1 MLLINDHEKIITVYE
16 ETTSYLQ
23 DNPNLLRELGIHV
36 FSFHELLDLI
46 PHYNDSHESG
56 HFFPFSE
63 AYAELENSTELS
75 KQGFYRHALF
85 SLRNTLELV
94 VIGLYFDRQDQA
106 RKEIRS
112 WFISNNSTPH
122 FKQTFD
128 KLLQLSNFTI
138 FSTKRPIRKEARQLY
153 EELSDFVHIKGY
165 RYSST
170 GQSKSNF
177 NTFSEQAF
185 LRNIRLLKQ
194 IVHCCIK
201 LVLLKY
207 PIGVQELPLW
217 EKFGFDIPVGGFLH
231 SPDDV
236 LRVLPSSD
244 VRLLQEISNNDSDV
258 QEISEAIHNMPD
270 LTEEKIDLQRQRN
283 RQMYEVRAH
292 H

>member
-1 MLLINDHEKIITVYE
+1 M
-16 ETTSYLQ
+16 
-23 DNPNLLRELGIHV
+23 
-36 FSFHELLDLI
+36 
-46 PHYNDSHESG
+46 
-56 HFFPFSE
+56 
-63 AYAELENSTELS
+63 
-75 KQGFYRHALF
+75 
-85 SLRNTLELV
+85 
-94 VIGLYFDRQDQA
+94 IGLYFDREDQA

-122 FKQTFD
+122 FKQTLD
-128 KLLQLSNFTI
+128 KLLQLPNFTI

-177 NTFSEQAF
+177 NTFGEQAF

-217 EKFGFDIPVGGFLH
+217 EKFGFDIPVGGFLQ

-244 VRLLQEISNNDSDV
+244 VRLLKEISNNDSYV
-258 QEISEAIHNMPD
+258 QKISEAIHNMPD
-270 LTEEKIDLQRQRN
+270 LTEEEIDLQRQRW
-283 RQMYEVRAH
+283 RQMYEVRTH
-292 H
+292 HYNELAYNAASCTPSLRQVLADYAPMP